1 MVQKKIALIKLKT
14 MSTSKFKNISV
25 LDNGILLSLKSKELK
40 EISFS
45 EIDKIYI
52 TVNNKK
58 TNYVFLLATIS
69 IGIVFLSLFY
79 LPLGIILL
87 IPLSMVVIGI
97 IVSNNYQS
105 YGLNIA
111 LKGGDVF
118 KKRISQNLK
127 YETIDVVNN
136 IKEKI

>member
-1 MVQKKIALIKLKT
+1 
-14 MSTSKFKNISV
+14 MSTSKFKNINVS
-25 LDNGILLSLKSKELK
+25 DNGIILSSKSKELK

-69 IGIVFLSLFY
+69 VGIVFLSLFY

-105 YGLNIA
+105 YQLNIA
-111 LKGGDVF
+111 LKDGDVF
-118 KKRISQNLK
+118 KKRISQNSK

-136 IKEKI
+136 IKEKIY

>member
-1 MVQKKIALIKLKT
+1 MSTNKFKKI
-14 MSTSKFKNISV
+14 SV
-25 LDNGILLSLKSKELK
+25 SENGILLSLKSKELK

-58 TNYVFLLATIS
+58 TNYVILLSVIS
-69 IGIVFLSLFY
+69 LGIVILSLFY
-79 LPLGIILL
+79 LPLGIVFLF
-87 IPLSMVVIGI
+87 PLSMVVIGI

-111 LKGGDVF
+111 LKDGDVF

-136 IKEKI
+136 IKEKIY

>member
-1 MVQKKIALIKLKT
+1 
-14 MSTSKFKNISV
+14 MSTNKFKNISV
-25 LDNGILLSLKSKELK
+25 SDNGIKLSLKSKELK

-58 TNYVFLLATIS
+58 TNYVILLTVIS
-69 IGIVFLSLFY
+69 LGIVLLSLFY
-79 LPLGIILL
+79 LPLGIIFL

-105 YGLNIA
+105 YRLNIA
-111 LKGGDVF
+111 LKDGDVF
-118 KKRISQNLK
+118 IKRISQKLK

-136 IKEKI
+136 IKEKIY

>member
-1 MVQKKIALIKLKT
+1 
-14 MSTSKFKNISV
+14 MSTNKFKNISV
-25 LDNGILLSLKSKELK
+25 SDNGIKLSLKSKKLK
-40 EISFS
+40 QISFS

-58 TNYVFLLATIS
+58 TNYVILLTVIS
-69 IGIVFLSLFY
+69 LGIVLLSLFY
-79 LPLGIILL
+79 LPLGIIFL

-105 YGLNIA
+105 YRLNIA
-111 LKGGDVF
+111 LKDGDVF
-118 KKRISQNLK
+118 IKRISQKLK

-136 IKEKI
+136 IKEKIY

>member
-1 MVQKKIALIKLKT
+1 MSTNKFKKI
-14 MSTSKFKNISV
+14 SV
-25 LDNGILLSLKSKELK
+25 SENGILLSLKSKELK

-45 EIDKIYI
+45 EIDKVYI

-97 IVSNNYQS
+97 IISNNYQS

-111 LKGGDVF
+111 LKDGDIF

>member
-1 MVQKKIALIKLKT
+1 
-14 MSTSKFKNISV
+14 MSTNKFKNISV
-25 LDNGILLSLKSKELK
+25 SDNGIKLSLKSKELK
-40 EISFS
+40 QISFS

-58 TNYVFLLATIS
+58 TNYVILLTVIS
-69 IGIVFLSLFY
+69 LGIVLLSLFY
-79 LPLGIILL
+79 LPLGIIFL

-105 YGLNIA
+105 YRLNIA
-111 LKGGDVF
+111 LKDGDVF
-118 KKRISQNLK
+118 IKRISQKLK

-136 IKEKI
+136 IKEKTY

>member
-1 MVQKKIALIKLKT
+1 MSTNKFKKI
-14 MSTSKFKNISV
+14 SV
-25 LDNGILLSLKSKELK
+25 SENGILLNLKSKELK

-58 TNYVFLLATIS
+58 TNYVILLSVIS
-69 IGIVFLSLFY
+69 LGIVILSLFY
-79 LPLGIILL
+79 LPLGIVFLF
-87 IPLSMVVIGI
+87 PLSMVVIGI

-111 LKGGDVF
+111 LKDGDVF

-136 IKEKI
+136 IKEKIY